1 MSGNEAVAALAE
13 YGIRTGLMSEE
24 DRIYAENRILNVMK
38 MDEYQRP
45 ASIPEAALPEI
56 LAVLLDDA
64 AARGLTENSVVYRD
78 LFDTEL
84 MNCLMPRPSEVQKTF
99 RELYQVSPE
108 KATDYFYKLSQDSN
122 YIRRDRV
129 ARDLKWKTASD
140 YGDLDITINLS
151 KPEKDP
157 KAIAAARSMKQSG
170 SGSILTGWRCRSP
183 SNRPCWSWKRSL
195 PPPLPAPRAGRSRR
209 GRFSSWFWPAPC
221 VWRWS
226 FWG

>member
-129 ARDLKWKTASD
+129 ARGT
-140 YGDLDITINLS
+140 
-151 KPEKDP
+151 
-157 KAIAAARSMKQSG
+157 
-170 SGSILTGWRCRSP
+170 
-183 SNRPCWSWKRSL
+183 
-195 PPPLPAPRAGRSRR
+195 
-209 GRFSSWFWPAPC
+209 
-221 VWRWS
+221 
-226 FWG
+226 